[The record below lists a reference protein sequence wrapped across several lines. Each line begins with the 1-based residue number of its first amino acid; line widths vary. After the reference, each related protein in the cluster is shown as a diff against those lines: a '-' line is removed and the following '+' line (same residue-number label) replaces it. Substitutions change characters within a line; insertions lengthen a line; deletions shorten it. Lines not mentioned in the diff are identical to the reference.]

1 MFLVFVCVGTFP
13 AVISGEWAE
22 LLSDHLQVSLND
34 SLLWTSWIWSRE
46 SININ
51 VVDCGTESL
60 FTPDS
65 KAEQKTQCDNLFMM
79 FVTDWKQDKDQ
90 IFHVFHSLLHSLL
103 QTLLTSSS
111 DVETWGHRFSPAV
124 YYLLHFFESVHTE
137 MTLFLVMSNKI
148 FIYIYKI
155 FSGDPINITDCN

>member
-103 QTLLTSSS
+103 QTHSSQVVLMWRHE
-111 DVETWGHRFSPAV
+111 DTD
-124 YYLLHFFESVHTE
+124 
-137 MTLFLVMSNKI
+137 LVQQ
-148 FIYIYKI
+148 FITC
-155 FSGDPINITDCN
+155 FSGFTQKESSVSEKWSIILFICGTASVQLWGDKN